1 MLAHLI
7 SIGNSKG
14 LRIPATLLRQYNIQE
29 EVELL
34 PGKDEIVIR
43 PVARKPREGWDNA
56 FSVMHER
63 GDDELLI
70 DETLDQEAWEWS

>member
-1 MLAHLI
+1 MLAHLV

-14 LRIPATLLRQYNIQE
+14 IRIPATLLRQYDIQD

-43 PVARKPREGWDNA
+43 PVSRKPREGWDKA
-56 FSVMHER
+56 FMLMNER
-63 GDDELLI
+63 REDSLLI
-70 DETLDQEAWEWS
+70 AETLDLGEWEWS

>member
-1 MLAHLI
+1 MFAHLV

-14 LRIPATLLRQYNIQE
+14 VRIPAALLRQYNILD

-43 PVARKPREGWDNA
+43 PVSKKPREGWEQA
-56 FSVMHER
+56 FAAMHER
-63 GDDELLI
+63 GEDSLLI
-70 DETLDQEAWEWS
+70 DDALDLEGWEWN